1 MYIYSFIPYYYTFLS
16 IYPIPVF
23 YFKLFPHN
31 KPTTLAFYL
40 KIFIK
45 RSHVMKK
52 ILLLLPLFICSCNS
66 ATLEVNGIVKEIAEI
81 GHQDIVVK
89 IMDDQTLYY
98 INRGAE
104 RLDVDSIRSILKGKE
119 ISIRAKKSESPL
131 GICFPINELYM
142 GKTCIFK
149 K

>member
-1 MYIYSFIPYYYTFLS
+1 
-16 IYPIPVF
+16 
-23 YFKLFPHN
+23 
-31 KPTTLAFYL
+31 
-40 KIFIK
+40 
-45 RSHVMKK
+45 MKK

-104 RLDVDSIRSILKGKE
+104 TLDVDSIRSILKGKE